1 MTRIATFALVIGSIV
16 LPPVAATPAM
26 AQDFSASVRTNDI
39 DLSSA
44 DGQATLNRR
53 VATVARR
60 QCAATGER
68 SIAARN
74 AEQACL
80 NSIRTHG
87 RP

>member
-16 LPPVAATPAM
+16 LVPVAATPAM

-53 VATVARR
+53 VTTVARR

>member
-1 MTRIATFALVIGSIV
+1 MTRNRTFALVIASIA
-16 LPPVAATPAM
+16 LAPVATTSAM

-39 DLSSA
+39 DLASA
-44 DGQATLNRR
+44 EGQTTLNRR